1 MSNRYHHYTSE
12 AGHAGILSSKTI
24 RASLKAKM
32 EFFSELDNARWE
44 TRKVEVFPGQR
55 LGYASTARPDN
66 GATRLSIVPLPPLK
80 EIAAQIEFEVEE
92 ISAEQFET
100 VWKRAAS

>member
-1 MSNRYHHYTSE
+1 MSTYMH
-12 AGHAGILSSKTI
+12 SKWKN
-24 RASLKAKM
+24 APPDSPV

-44 TRKVEVFPGQR
+44 TRKVEIFPGQR
-55 LGYASTARPDN
+55 LGYASPAKPQN
-66 GATRLSIVPLPPLK
+66 GSTRLSIVPLPSLK

>member
-1 MSNRYHHYTSE
+1 MSTYL
-12 AGHAGILSSKTI
+12 HAKWKNAPPDSPV
-24 RASLKAKM
+24 

-55 LGYASTARPDN
+55 LGHASTAKPQN
-66 GATRLSIVPLPPLK
+66 GSTRLSIIPLPPLR